1 MICFATCMFGVE
13 ALVRDELI
21 MLGAKNVRAQDA
33 RVFFEADRAL
43 IIKANLWL
51 RCADRVFVQLGT
63 CKAKTFTELFDGVR
77 ALDWRHLLPADAAF
91 RVTGKSALSKLGS
104 VRDVQSISK
113 KAIADALM
121 AAYGYARCPET
132 GQAYNIEIGLL
143 RDEPLQ

>member
-51 RCADRVFVQLGT
+51 SYLTVCAPWIGGICCRQMRRLQSRGKVRFLSWGL
-63 CKAKTFTELFDGVR
+63 CEMYSLSAKR
-77 ALDWRHLLPADAAF
+77 P
-91 RVTGKSALSKLGS
+91 
-104 VRDVQSISK
+104 
-113 KAIADALM
+113 
-121 AAYGYARCPET
+121 
-132 GQAYNIEIGLL
+132 L
-143 RDEPLQ
+143 RML

>member
-63 CKAKTFTELFDGVR
+63 CKAKTFVCVPWIGGICCRQMRRLESR
-77 ALDWRHLLPADAAF
+77 
-91 RVTGKSALSKLGS
+91 GKARFPSWGLCEMYSLSA
-104 VRDVQSISK
+104 K
-113 KAIADALM
+113 K
-121 AAYGYARCPET
+121 P
-132 GQAYNIEIGLL
+132 L
-143 RDEPLQ
+143 RML

>member
-77 ALDWRHLLPADAAF
+77 ALDWRHLLPADATSTE
-91 RVTGKSALSKLGS
+91 RGKGVECKGRL
-104 VRDVQSISK
+104 VRAV
-113 KAIADALM
+113 
-121 AAYGYARCPET
+121 
-132 GQAYNIEIGLL
+132 
-143 RDEPLQ
+143 